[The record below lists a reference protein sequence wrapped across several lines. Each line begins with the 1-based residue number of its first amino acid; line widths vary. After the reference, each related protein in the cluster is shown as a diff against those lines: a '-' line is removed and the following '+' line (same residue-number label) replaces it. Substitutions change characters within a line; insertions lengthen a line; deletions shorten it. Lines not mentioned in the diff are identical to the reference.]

1 MQFEDKERRW
11 RWLALAV
18 VAVNIAFNYLTR
30 RLPIGEGTIE
40 DISARYDSL
49 FTPAG
54 YAFAI
59 WGLIY
64 AATLVYVIHQLLPSQ
79 RNADAHDRLAR
90 PLIVLNLLGMGWI
103 AVFRF
108 GQISLS
114 VLVIAAMF
122 VTSVLLFLRA
132 RSAAV
137 RHELSRWVVL
147 PATLWFG
154 WLSVAVIANTSLW
167 TVAMDWTGGIQ
178 LKWTLA
184 MIAIATLLGLGV
196 GYRYR
201 NWVYPLVI
209 AWAGVAI
216 WVERNEEFRGIA
228 LAALASAVLMVGWAG
243 YCALRARRD
252 RSGFRI
258 FRGPMELR

>member
-1 MQFEDKERRW
+1 MQFYTQDRRW

-18 VAVNIAFNYLTR
+18 VAANVAFNYLSQ
-30 RLPIGEGTIE
+30 RLPFGEGSIE
-40 DISARYDSL
+40 AVSARYDSL

-64 AATLVYVIHQLLPSQ
+64 AATIAYVVHQLLPSQ
-79 RNADAHDRLAR
+79 RNADAHDRLSR
-90 PLIVLNLLGMGWI
+90 PLIVLNVLAMAWI

-108 GQISLS
+108 GLITVS
-114 VLVIAAMF
+114 VLVIAAMLA
-122 VTSVLLFLRA
+122 TSVLYFVRA
-132 RSAAV
+132 RGAV
-137 RHELSRWVVL
+137 VRRELGRWVVL
-147 PATLWFG
+147 PATLWFA

-178 LKWTLA
+178 VEWTLA
-184 MIAIATLLGLGV
+184 MIAIATLLGVGV

-201 NWVYPLVI
+201 SWVYPLVI

-216 WVERNEEFRGIA
+216 WVERSADFQWIA
-228 LAALASAVLMVGWAG
+228 AAALASAAVMVGWAA

-258 FRGPMELR
+258 FHGPMELR